1 MEHTAVLAASWPVDA
16 ANAADANSET
26 LATDPRFQALLSSR
40 RRFTWG
46 LTVLMLGVYFGYVLA
61 LAYRPDLLGARLV
74 ASQPMTVGI
83 PIGFGMF
90 AFTFGIV
97 AVYVHRANSVYD
109 AMIRDLRQGDA
120 Q

>member
-1 MEHTAVLAASWPVDA
+1 MEHTTAMQAPWPRDAVR
-16 ANAADANSET
+16 
-26 LATDPRFQALLSSR
+26 ATGEALGQDPRFQALLSSR

-46 LTVLMLGVYFGYVLA
+46 LTALMLGVYFGYVLT

-83 PIGFGMF
+83 PVGFGMF
-90 AFTFGIV
+90 AFTFALV
-97 AVYVHRANSVYD
+97 AVYVHRANTVYD
-109 AMIRDLRQGDA
+109 AMIRDLRQGEG

>member
-1 MEHTAVLAASWPVDA
+1 MQHTAALSTAWPRAV
-16 ANAADANSET
+16 ADTTPDE
-26 LATDPRFQALLSSR
+26 LGRDPRFQALLGSR
-40 RRFTWG
+40 RRFIWA
-46 LTVLMLGVYFGYVLA
+46 LTALMLGVYFGYILT

-90 AFTFGIV
+90 AFTFGLV
-97 AVYVHRANSVYD
+97 AVYVHRANAVYD
-109 AMIRDLRQGDA
+109 AMIEALRQGEA

>member
-1 MEHTAVLAASWPVDA
+1 MEHTANLPASWPA
-16 ANAADANSET
+16 PAADAICKA
-26 LATDPRFQALLSSR
+26 LGRDPRFQALLGSR

-46 LTVLMLGVYFGYVLA
+46 LTALMLGVYFGYILM

-90 AFTFGIV
+90 GFTFALV
-97 AVYVHRANSVYD
+97 AVYVHRANTVYD
-109 AMIRDLRQGDA
+109 AMIRNLRQGDR